1 MAPLQFL
8 TAPDVE
14 RLIGR
19 IDVLAVLRRAFHSLA
34 TKQAVQPPQTLT
46 LLPNGAGDF
55 ITYLGALADEKVL
68 GAKISPY
75 LMANGGFV
83 TAWTLLMSMET
94 GEPILLCDSKRL
106 TTERTAATTALAV
119 DLLAP
124 QVAAR
129 LTVIG
134 AGPIGQAHIRHALPL
149 RSWREVRVFSRNLAG
164 TPVRQAAL
172 ARMDS
177 RIRVE
182 TELGAAVHDAD
193 VILLCTSSATPVLN
207 PAILSRPALITSV
220 SSNAPRAHEVPPQA
234 LPATDVYCDYRPTT
248 PATAGEMV
256 LAAAEHGWSP
266 TRVIGDLPELVA
278 GRAPLPH
285 YARHVFFRSIGL
297 GLEDVAV
304 ANALRAVQD

>member
-1 MAPLQFL
+1 MNPVRFL

-14 RLIGR
+14 RLVGQ
-19 IDVLAVLRRAFHSLA
+19 IDVLAVLRRAFHALA

-83 TAWTLLMSMET
+83 TAWTLLLSMET

-119 DLLAP
+119 GLLAP
-124 QVAAR
+124 KTAER

-134 AGPIGQAHIRHALPL
+134 TGPIGQAHIRHALPL
-149 RSWREVRVFSRNLAG
+149 RPWREVRVFSRNLAALEA
-164 TPVRQAAL
+164 RQAAL
-172 ARMDS
+172 ARMDP

-182 TELGAAVHDAD
+182 TELGAAVHNAD
-193 VILLCTSSATPVLN
+193 VILLCTSSATPVLDL
-207 PAILSRPALITSV
+207 AILSKPALVTSV
-220 SSNAPRAHEVPPQA
+220 SSNAPGAHEIPPQS

-256 LAAAEHGWSP
+256 IAAAEHGWSP
-266 TRVIGDLPELVA
+266 AKVVGDLPELVA
-278 GRAPLPH
+278 GRAAAPK
-285 YARHVFFRSIGL
+285 YARHAFFRSIGL

-304 ANALRAVQD
+304 ANALLLAQ